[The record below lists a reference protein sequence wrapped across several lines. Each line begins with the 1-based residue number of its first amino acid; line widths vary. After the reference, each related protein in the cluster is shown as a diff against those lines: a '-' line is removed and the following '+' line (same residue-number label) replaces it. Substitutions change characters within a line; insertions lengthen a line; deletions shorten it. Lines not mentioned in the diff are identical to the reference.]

1 MRMQQTAEKQG
12 TLEGLAPGEKGVI
25 LRIGNEK
32 GPVKRRLVDMGLT
45 PGTEVLVR
53 KVAPFGDPIEVNI
66 RGYELSLRKEDAAQI
81 TLATGEKAQD
91 TRKKRISMVQRAP
104 DEEMQRQMREAH
116 LHERM
121 QHGGVPDYATHDTR
135 EMRIALAGNP
145 NCGKTTLFN
154 ALTGANQYVGNWPG
168 VTVEKK
174 EGEAMVYPAL
184 AAGQRQAGGVTR
196 TSRRAMEGREAERD
210 GGYAQRGRAV
220 TVVDLPG
227 IYSLSPYSMEEIVAR
242 NFIVEERPDAIINIV
257 DATNMERNLYLTAQ
271 LLELERPMVLALNFM
286 DEAQRHGDR
295 LDVERLSKLLG
306 VPVIPITARSG
317 ENVDTLLRVAHEQM
331 HIGVTMEPDDL
342 YDDYTHCIHH
352 EVGALI
358 HDRAYAAHIPAHW
371 ASVKLIEGDDLVEKA
386 LELDQDTK
394 ARVDAVCKE
403 YEGAYALGDRETLV
417 ADARYQF
424 IQRVVSVAVQKGR
437 KAGSMTTSDKID
449 SIVTHKVF
457 AIPVFLLL
465 MLAMFALTFG
475 PGVFLSDCVEQV
487 IGGLGEWVS
496 GALVAIQVAPWVGN
510 LLVDGVITGVG
521 GVLTFLPQI
530 ALLFLF
536 LSFLEDSGYMARAA
550 FIMDRLLRRFGLS
563 GKAFI
568 PMLMGFGCTVPAV
581 MGARTMENEKDRRMT
596 IMLVPFMSCSARLP
610 VYGLIAGAFFAQ
622 YAGLVVFSLYVVGLL
637 FAIGSGIL
645 LKKTMFKGEA
655 AAFVLELPPYR
666 MPTLKNCAM
675 HVWERVKG
683 FLIKAGTLILAM
695 SVVLWFLQSFGWN
708 DGVVMVEN
716 AEHSFLGTIGN
727 TMAPIFV
734 PLGFGTWQAA
744 VALLTGLVA
753 KEAVVSSMSMFYG
766 FAAGAGGAAVATSL
780 SGTFATPVAA
790 YAFLVFI
797 LLYVPCVAAVS
808 TIRKEMNSTGW
819 TLRTILWQMGAA
831 YLGSFLVYQIGSLL
845 VG

>member
-1 MRMQQTAEKQG
+1 MTETTEKRK
-12 TLEGLAPGEKGVI
+12 TLEDLAPGEKGVI
-25 LRIGNEK
+25 LRVGNER
-32 GPVKRRLVDMGLT
+32 GPVKRRFVDMGLT

-53 KVAPFGDPIEVNI
+53 KIAPFGDPIEVNI

-81 TLATGEKAQD
+81 VLATGEMAQACQM
-91 TRKKRISMVQRAP
+91 TRKKRVSMVQREP
-104 DEEMQRQMREAH
+104 DEETQRRMKEAH
-116 LHERM
+116 AHEHAE
-121 QHGGVPDYATHDTR
+121 HGGTARDWASHDTR
-135 EMRIALAGNP
+135 EMKLALVGNP

-154 ALTGANQYVGNWPG
+154 ALTGSNQYVGNWPG

-174 EGEAMVYPAL
+174 EGK
-184 AAGQRQAGGVTR
+184 AGV
-196 TSRRAMEGREAERD
+196 D
-210 GGYAQRGRAV
+210 GKAV

-227 IYSLSPYSMEEIVAR
+227 IYSMSPYSMEEIVAR
-242 NFIVEERPDAIINIV
+242 DFIVGEHPDAIINII
-257 DATNMERNLYLTAQ
+257 DATNIERNLYLTAQ
-271 LLELERPMVLALNFM
+271 LLELERPMVIALNFM
-286 DEAQRHGDR
+286 DEARRHGDQ
-295 LDVERLSKLLG
+295 LDVDRLSKLLG

-317 ENVDTLLRVAHEQM
+317 ENVEELLRVAHNQM
-331 HIGVTMEPDDL
+331 HVGVTMEPDDL
-342 YDDYTHCIHH
+342 YDDYTHRIHH

-371 ASVKLIEGDDLVEKA
+371 ASVKLIEGDDLVEKS
-386 LELDQDTK
+386 LGLDEATRK
-394 ARVDAVCKE
+394 KLNKVYEE
-403 YEGAYALGDRETLV
+403 YEGAYVLGDRETLI

-424 IQRVVSVAVQKGR
+424 IQRIVSVAVHKGR
-437 KAGSMTTSDKID
+437 KVGAMTTSDKID
-449 SIVTHKVF
+449 SIVTHKWLAV
-457 AIPVFLLL
+457 PVFLLM
-465 MLAMFALTFG
+465 MLCMFALTFG
-475 PGVFLSDCVEQV
+475 PGAFLSDLVESAV
-487 IGGLGEWVS
+487 GAFGGWV
-496 GALVAIQVAPWVGN
+496 GQLLAMAEVAPWVES

-622 YAGLVVFSLYVVGLL
+622 YAGLVVFSLYVIGLL
-637 FAIGSGIL
+637 FAIASGII
-645 LKKTMFKGEA
+645 LKKTMFKGEP

-666 MPTLKNCAM
+666 MPTLKNCLM
-675 HVWERVKG
+675 HVWERVRG
-683 FLIKAGTLILAM
+683 FLVKAGTLILAM
-695 SVVLWFLQSFGWN
+695 SVVLWFLQSFGWS
-708 DGVVMVEN
+708 GGIVMVED
-716 AEHSFLGTIGN
+716 AAHSFLGAIGGF
-727 TMAPIFV
+727 MAPIFT

-744 VALLTGLVA
+744 VALLTGLIA

-766 FAAGAGGAAVATSL
+766 FAAGASGAAVAGAL

-808 TIRKEMNSTGW
+808 TIRKEMNSTKW
-819 TLRTILWQMGAA
+819 TLRSIAWQLGAA
-831 YLGSFLVYQIGSLL
+831 YIGSFLVYQIGSLIF
-845 VG
+845 